1 MWPTRQEIA
10 DLITFTEEIRNWKL
24 FKDQAKFESQKANKL
39 KKPKQTGSPVEN
51 EKLSNYI

>member
-1 MWPTRQEIA
+1 MWPNRQEIA

-39 KKPKQTGSPVEN
+39 KKPKQTGSPMEN